1 MCVLLQISCWG
12 RANRR
17 DSGVYETIW
26 SYYFYQFSIVI
37 HSLVSIRS
45 VFLESGIDKDA
56 SHEQQLR
63 GAKVAKAKASAH
75 LVILHHLNDAI
86 DAQTETSDGEH

>member
-1 MCVLLQISCWG
+1 MPTDATAASMRQF
-12 RANRR
+12 
-17 DSGVYETIW
+17 GVVIFINF
-26 SYYFYQFSIVI
+26 SVVFY
-37 HSLVSIRS
+37 SLVSMRS
-45 VFLESGIDKDA
+45 VFLESSIEKDA

-63 GAKVAKAKASAH
+63 GAKVAKAEASAH